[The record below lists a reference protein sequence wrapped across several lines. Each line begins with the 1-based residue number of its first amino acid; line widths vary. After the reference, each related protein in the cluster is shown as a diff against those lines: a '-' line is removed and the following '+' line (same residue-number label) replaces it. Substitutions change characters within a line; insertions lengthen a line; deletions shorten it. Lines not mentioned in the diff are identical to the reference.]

1 MTILAIDWGGKRIG
15 TAIGTTTVRLPRP
28 YMQIPNNQDTI
39 AKIVSIIEEEAIGQI
54 VVGLPRNLS
63 GEETPQSAEV
73 RRFAAELEDSVECR
87 VALVDETLST
97 RAASGLKEQFPKADI
112 DSLAATVILG
122 DYFNSL

>member
-15 TAIGTTTVRLPRP
+15 TAIGTTVVRLPRP
-28 YMQIPNNQDTI
+28 YRQLPNNQEAIEAI
-39 AKIVSIIEEEAIGQI
+39 ARIIEEETVEKV

-73 RRFAAELEDSVECR
+73 RRFAGELEDSVECG
-87 VALVDETLST
+87 VVFVDETLST
-97 RAASGLKEQFPKADI
+97 RAASELKQQFPKADI